1 MEKIPMG
8 LQMVEELIAESISEG
23 CDYFQ
28 ILDKIRVR
36 KPLGED
42 VSDEDRDLVDKMIEE
57 SKIQRAVLSSEAL
70 GDYFTELSGLDWFYE
85 YSDDHSV
92 WKRGQEAY
100 ENIQRKKYQNETTL
114 KMFNDFRSWSNGRR
128 ERPERKDYEI

>member
-1 MEKIPMG
+1 MG

-42 VSDEDRDLVDKMIEE
+42 VSDEDRNLVDKMIEE
-57 SKIQRAVLSSEAL
+57 SRIQRAVLSSEEL
-70 GDYFTELSGLDWFYE
+70 GDYFTELSNLDWFYE

-100 ENIQRKKYQNETTL
+100 EMVGRKKYQNEITL